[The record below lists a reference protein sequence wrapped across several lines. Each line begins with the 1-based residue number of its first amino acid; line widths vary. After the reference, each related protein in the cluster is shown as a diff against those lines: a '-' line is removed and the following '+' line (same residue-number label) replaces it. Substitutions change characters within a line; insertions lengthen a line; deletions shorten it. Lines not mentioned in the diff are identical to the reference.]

1 MPKFGSIV
9 SEWDERNVIGEIIV
23 EILCASLCHNGWL
36 FFFPSQWGES
46 ILCTQFFMWKSM
58 QSHAVDCM
66 LWYYCVMCTYC
77 TIWLSSYLQSHFNL
91 ICMMCVLCVCAGGLG
106 AMFSVQDSQSQMI
119 LRSYIPFRGTS
130 ADKLCLELHT
140 LFISLLE
147 VLHTTLLTV

>member
-1 MPKFGSIV
+1 MHVPKFGSIV

-91 ICMMCVLCVCAGGLG
+91 ICMMCVLCVCVCGGTRSDVLCSG
-106 AMFSVQDSQSQMI
+106 FSVSNDTKI
-119 LRSYIPFRGTS
+119 LYP
-130 ADKLCLELHT
+130 
-140 LFISLLE
+140 ISWYQCW
-147 VLHTTLLTV
+147 